1 MDRAGEFG
9 LRNWILST
17 INYNNS
23 IVIFFFLVLEN
34 DAYLLPW
41 WRQVIWTIIFVAMAC
56 TATFGNLIGGSH
68 IKNEILL
75 VTIVEKLC
83 NY

>member
-1 MDRAGEFG
+1 MKLQVPKSVLKTHLTDRAGEFG

-17 INYNNS
+17 MNYNNS
-23 IVIFFFLVLEN
+23 IVIFFCFVLEY
-34 DAYLLPW
+34 AYLLPW

-68 IKNEILL
+68 IKN
-75 VTIVEKLC
+75 
-83 NY
+83 